1 MSIIVSSAYALTLAA
16 QENADYPIIGWHNL
30 VTVDTLQVDE
40 EDADFPTSN
49 LGNPA
54 TNLVWKS
61 GSTVD
66 QYLTVLFGEEV
77 EVDYIAMAR
86 HNLGSGLVAVTV
98 QGLPFGGNP
107 ATDGDWDELV
117 AQHLLAS
124 DGPALW
130 RFAPT
135 YLIGLRLKLE
145 PDAVEPQAA
154 VLYCGKLLVFERG
167 VQPGHT
173 PIPYARQRDIIAPRS
188 QSGEFLG
195 RVISGGSLVSSVSI
209 TKLSAAWYRSSLDPF
224 FEVSA
229 EQPFFWAWSPERY
242 PEEVGYVQIP
252 AGSQPVPNPSD
263 LMGYVDI
270 QMQLEGL
277 IL

>member
-1 MSIIVSSAYALTLAA
+1 MSIIVSGAYALTLAA

-30 VTVDTLQVDE
+30 VDTGTMQVDE
-40 EDADFPTSN
+40 EDASFPTSN
-49 LGNPA
+49 LANPA

-77 EVDYIAMAR
+77 EVDYIALAR

-117 AQHLLAS
+117 AQNLLAN
-124 DGPALW
+124 DGPALY
-130 RFAPT
+130 RFEPT
-135 YLIGLRLKLE
+135 ELIGVRLKLE

-188 QSGEFLG
+188 QAGEFLG

-209 TKLSAAWYRSSLDPF
+209 SKLSAAWYRATLDPF
-224 FEVSA
+224 FEVAA
-229 EQPFFWAWSPERY
+229 EQPFFWGWSPERY
-242 PEEVGYVQIP
+242 PDEIGYVQL
-252 AGSQPVPNPSD
+252 SNQPTPNPSD
-263 LMGYVDI
+263 LSGYIDI
-270 QMQLEGL
+270 QMHLEGL